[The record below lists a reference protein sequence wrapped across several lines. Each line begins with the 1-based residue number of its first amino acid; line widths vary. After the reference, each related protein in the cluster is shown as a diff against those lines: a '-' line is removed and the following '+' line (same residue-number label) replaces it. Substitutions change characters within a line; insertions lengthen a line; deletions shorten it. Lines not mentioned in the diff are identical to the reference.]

1 VPQSIKNASTP
12 PIIEFISM
20 KVIDRDPIV
29 GWRCIVIKKA
39 VIIEKSKTRK

>member
-1 VPQSIKNASTP
+1 
-12 PIIEFISM
+12 M